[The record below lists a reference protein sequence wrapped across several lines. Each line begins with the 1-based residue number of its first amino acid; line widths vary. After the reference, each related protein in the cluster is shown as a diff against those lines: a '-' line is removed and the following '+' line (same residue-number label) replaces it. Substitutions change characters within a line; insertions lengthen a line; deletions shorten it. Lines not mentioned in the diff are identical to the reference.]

1 MAWARRPK
9 QQQSKA
15 LDYSFRLLGY
25 RDRSKHE
32 ILTRLRKR
40 QYSQEEIDDTFDKL
54 EKLNLVGDEKF
65 ALAFVTSKTKKF
77 WGPLRIKAKL
87 LELGVS
93 GKTIEETMKT
103 VDWNTVIRNARESL
117 GTKLQGDQLKAKLFR
132 LGFPYY
138 LINGDEND

>member
-25 RDRSKHE
+25 RDRSKRE
-32 ILTRLRKR
+32 ILNRLKKR
-40 QYSQEEIDDTFDKL
+40 QYSQEEIDETFERL
-54 EKLNLVGDEKF
+54 ERYNLVDDEKF
-65 ALAFVTSKTKKF
+65 AKAYAVSKAKRF

-87 LELGVS
+87 IELGVP
-93 GKTIEETMKT
+93 GKIIEETMKG
-103 VDWNTVIRNARESL
+103 VDWNTIIRNARESL
-117 GTKLQGDQLKAKLFR
+117 GSKLQGDQLKAKLFR

>member
-15 LDYSFRLLGY
+15 IDYSFRLLGY
-25 RDRSKHE
+25 RDRSKRE
-32 ILTRLRKR
+32 IFNRLKKR
-40 QYSQEEIDDTFDKL
+40 QYSQEEIDEAFTKL
-54 EKLNLVGDEKF
+54 ENLKLVDDDKF
-65 ALAFVTSKTKKF
+65 AQAFVTSKTKKF

-93 GKTIEETMKT
+93 GKIIEETMKG

-117 GTKLQGDQLKAKLFR
+117 GTKLQRNQLKAKLFR

>member
-15 LDYSFRLLGY
+15 IDYSFRLLGY
-25 RDRSKHE
+25 RDRSKRE
-32 ILTRLRKR
+32 ILDRLKKR
-40 QYSQEEIDDTFDKL
+40 QYSQEEIDETFDRL
-54 EKLNLVGDEKF
+54 ERYNLVDDEKF
-65 ALAFVTSKTKKF
+65 AQAFAVSKAKKF

-93 GKTIEETMKT
+93 GKIIEETMKGL
-103 VDWNTVIRNARESL
+103 DWNTIIRNARESL
-117 GTKLQGDQLKAKLFR
+117 GRKLQGDQLKAKLFR